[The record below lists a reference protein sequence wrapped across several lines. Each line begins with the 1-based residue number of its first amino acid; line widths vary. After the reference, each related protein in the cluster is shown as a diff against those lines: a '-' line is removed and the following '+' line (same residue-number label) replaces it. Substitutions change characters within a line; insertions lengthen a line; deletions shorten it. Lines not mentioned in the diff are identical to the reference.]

1 MATYYPNTW
10 IEKPSNQSVDNKQ
23 SRKTK
28 SFEEPIYNSR
38 EKTKDKKVKLFDY
51 TESKT
56 TNTYDFNKMNYKDP
70 GETSAYANIS
80 TNKMANKVLEL
91 LRKLRKHPNQK
102 LYLEE
107 IEDDFGKDIK
117 LEVMI
122 ADYSDRLTK
131 IGFNVQEYM
140 KQYQHWNS
148 YERMKQLRRRWQEIN
163 DPIINYVLLIING
176 VNKSF
181 TKEQMIL
188 VKGKMRDV
196 YCAILYQ
203 DAAGYYFKVDEDSYD
218 LLNDRYYEKVPGI
231 FW

>member
-1 MATYYPNTW
+1 
-10 IEKPSNQSVDNKQ
+10 
-23 SRKTK
+23 
-28 SFEEPIYNSR
+28 
-38 EKTKDKKVKLFDY
+38 
-51 TESKT
+51 
-56 TNTYDFNKMNYKDP
+56 
-70 GETSAYANIS
+70 
-80 TNKMANKVLEL
+80 MANKVLEL

-148 YERMKQLRRRWQEIN
+148 YERMKILRRRYQEKS
-163 DPIINYVLLIING
+163 DPIINQIVFIIQF
-176 VNKSF
+176 VNESF
-181 TKEQMIL
+181 SKEQKL
-188 VKGKMRDV
+188 EVRKKMQDV
-196 YCAILYQ
+196 YCAYLHNGPK
-203 DAAGYYFKVDEDSYD
+203 GYYYKIDEDCYD
-218 LLNDRYYEKVPGI
+218 VLNDRYYEKIPAV

>member
-1 MATYYPNTW
+1 MIKSYKKIDTKFVRK
-10 IEKPSNQSVDNKQ
+10 ISKKKMEKRLTIFQMLKN
-23 SRKTK
+23 
-28 SFEEPIYNSR
+28 
-38 EKTKDKKVKLFDY
+38 
-51 TESKT
+51 
-56 TNTYDFNKMNYKDP
+56 
-70 GETSAYANIS
+70 
-80 TNKMANKVLEL
+80 
-91 LRKLRKHPNQK
+91 LRKHPKQQE
-102 LYLEE
+102 YLEE
-107 IEDDFGKDIK
+107 IEDHYGKDTM
-117 LEVMI
+117 LQLMI
-122 ADYSDRLTK
+122 SDYSDRLTK
-131 IGFNVQEYM
+131 KGFNIDEYL
-140 KQYQHWNS
+140 KINPCSNS
-148 YERMKQLRRRWQEIN
+148 YDRMKQLRRRWQEIN